1 MKNRIKINGTLYEAV
16 NEEVTLK
23 TGSDYLASN
32 AREVADDILKGFNK
46 LDKYLRSRQKRDG
59 IPYEVIDELFDVR
72 NDFFD
77 WLNKPI
83 D

>member
-32 AREVADDILKGFNK
+32 AREIADDILKGFNK